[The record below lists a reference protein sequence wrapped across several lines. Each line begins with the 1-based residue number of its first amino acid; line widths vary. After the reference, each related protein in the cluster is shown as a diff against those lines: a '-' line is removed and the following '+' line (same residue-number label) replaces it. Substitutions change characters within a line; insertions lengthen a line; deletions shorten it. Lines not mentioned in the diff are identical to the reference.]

1 MLPHLQIRD
10 RCWASER
17 LAPGQGRI
25 LIRLAA
31 QETVA
36 QHQDRVAAVQPGAGG
51 QVLGELRRVLPIAA
65 GVRSAWA

>member
-17 LAPGQGRI
+17 PLGGTLP
-25 LIRLAA
+25 LAA

-36 QHQDRVAAVQPGAGG
+36 QHQDRVAAVQPGTGG
-51 QVLGELRRVLPIAA
+51 QVLGELRRVLPVAA